1 MARYRDALVS
11 IPETLFALAKPR
23 RAYLTVRY
31 VTNNGTEPAQRELV
45 HRLIDWNRI
54 RSRYDRYPAIRE
66 AFPLET
72 MKKGCEEPPYY
83 CHYMAWCLGAW
94 PQESEFLVWRL
105 EELFRVAETLPS
117 WEYEK
122 SLLSDTDFAV
132 FWSLVWQLQVAEY
145 LHEIGEDVC
154 WAKSGPDL
162 SVTIRGERW
171 FVECYTYRKSF
182 GILSFLEELLLRLDP
197 TICIKYN
204 RCLPFSL
211 PSGRA
216 RERFLH
222 EVLVRF
228 LDPVYLAKHKEDAEK
243 GYPVILYRD
252 PDSSMH
258 VYLKGSDA
266 DAYIPGRIPNGVG
279 HPESYL
285 ATALRE
291 AVRAKRSSNNL
302 ATHHPNLVAVN
313 YLLSADY
320 RVAESSRRTPSL
332 AKIDSNIDV
341 LTVSAVGME
350 EKLAREK
357 LEVAVL
363 AGNVELGSLAR
374 IARAR
379 PTP

>member
-1 MARYRDALVS
+1 M
-11 IPETLFALAKPR
+11 
-23 RAYLTVRY
+23 
-31 VTNNGTEPAQRELV
+31 

-54 RSRYDRYPAIRE
+54 RSRYDRYPAIRQ
-66 AFPLET
+66 AFPLEM
-72 MKKGCEEPPYY
+72 MKKGCETPPYY

-94 PQESEFLVWRL
+94 PQESEFLVRRL
-105 EELFRVAETLPS
+105 EELFRVAEMLPN

-122 SLLSDTDFAV
+122 SLLTDTDFSV

-145 LHEIGEDVC
+145 LHEIGEEAC

-162 SVTIRGERW
+162 SVKIRGERW

-197 TICIKYN
+197 TIRIKYN

-228 LDPVYLAKHKEDAEK
+228 LDPVYLAKHKEDAEQE
-243 GYPVILYRD
+243 YPVILYRD
-252 PDSSMH
+252 PDSSMQ
-258 VYLKGSDA
+258 VYVKGSDA
-266 DAYIPGRIPNGVG
+266 DAYIPGRIPNVVG
-279 HPESYL
+279 HSESYL

-291 AVRAKRSSNNL
+291 AVRAKQSSNDL
-302 ATHHPNLVAVN
+302 ATHHPNLVAAN
-313 YLLSADY
+313 YLLSTDY
-320 RVAESSRRTPSL
+320 QLAESSRRTPSL
-332 AKIDSNIDV
+332 AEIDSNIDA
-341 LTVSAVGME
+341 LTVSAVGID
-350 EKLAREK
+350 EKLTREK

-363 AGNVELGSLAR
+363 AGSVELGSLAR